1 VTSFGGGTC
10 FGFAVEPVMPFTFV
24 RGGWGEPLDV
34 QVASSAD
41 PAPSGTLVR
50 EWRVEGPEPFF
61 AGLYTAS
68 DGYRLWAAE
77 SGWFEIGT
85 NPARISV
92 PSEGNEIKREE
103 RLWSIPV
110 LLCFQARGDVPLH
123 AAAIDVGG
131 GAILIAAPGR
141 FGKTTMAAGFVR
153 AGYRLLSE
161 DLCCIQVTDGCSTVP
176 GPAMLRIR
184 PDVAEEL
191 EIPNAAVVDA
201 GDARLH
207 LALDPAQR
215 GDCSPVPI
223 HAAVFLQGGV
233 DEISLQRVEASEA
246 LRNLFAL
253 IFRLPGAAETER
265 AFTAAATIS
274 AQVPSWSLSYPYGLD
289 VLEHVVDTLVTR
301 LAG

>member
-1 VTSFGGGTC
+1 VTGRNGGTC
-10 FGFAVEPVMPFTFV
+10 YGFSVGPVLPFAFV
-24 RGGWGEPLDV
+24 RDGAGEPLDV
-34 QVASSAD
+34 RIGA
-41 PAPSGTLVR
+41 PAGFSDAGALVR

-61 AGLYTAS
+61 AGLYEDG
-68 DGYRLWAAE
+68 DGYKLWADD

-85 NPARISV
+85 SPARISL
-92 PSEGNEIKREE
+92 PSDGNQVKREE
-103 RLWSIPV
+103 RLWSIPA
-110 LLCFQARGDVPLH
+110 LLCFRARGDAPLH

-131 GAILIAAPGR
+131 TAFLIAAPGR
-141 FGKTTMAAGFVR
+141 FGKTTMAAGFAQ

-161 DLCCIQVTDGCSTVP
+161 DLCCIRLGEECATIP

-184 PDVAEEL
+184 ADVADQL
-191 EIPNAAVVDA
+191 EIPNATVLDA

-223 HAAVFLQGGV
+223 RAVVFLQGGS
-233 DEISLQRVEASEA
+233 DSISLQPADASET

-253 IFRLPGAAETER
+253 IFRLPGTTETER

-274 AQVPSWSLSYPYGLD
+274 AQVPGWTLSYPYGLD
-289 VLEHVVDTLVTR
+289 VLGHVVDTLVNR
-301 LAG
+301 LAD